1 MNRRNALMMLFVAYG
16 FIALIIFSLFFYNE
30 GTILIVSV
38 AAGWIAIIIDYLF
51 QTMSDKKEKNKQ
63 LNNDF
68 QEGFFER
75 LSRSEGIEKK
85 IAYINL
91 VFYLVL
97 EILAVYLFVYD
108 KITKLDF
115 VLYSLLLVLDAGFVM
130 HRLYKFGSFRSIE
143 M

>member
-30 GTILIVSV
+30 VHILNIAV
-38 AAGWIAIIIDYLF
+38 AAGIITIIIDYLF

-63 LNNDF
+63 LNHDF

-85 IAYINL
+85 IAYVNL
-91 VFYLVL
+91 VFFVGLQ
-97 EILAVYLFVYD
+97 ILAVYLFVHD

-115 VLYSLLLVLDAGFVM
+115 ILYTLLLVLDAGFVM

>member
-1 MNRRNALMMLFVAYG
+1 MNRRNALIMLLVAYG

>member
-1 MNRRNALMMLFVAYG
+1 MNRRSALMMLAFTYG
-16 FIALIIFSLFFYNE
+16 FIALLIFVSIFYDE
-30 GTILIVSV
+30 TSILTIPVMVGTIN
-38 AAGWIAIIIDYLF
+38 IIIDNLF
-51 QTMSDKKEKNKQ
+51 STMSEKEEENKAFD
-63 LNNDF
+63 NDF
-68 QEGFFER
+68 KEGFFER

-97 EILAVYLFVYD
+97 EILAVYLFVHN
-108 KITKLDF
+108 KITRFDF
-115 VLYSLLLVLDAGFVM
+115 ILYTLFMVLSVGFVM